1 MFFYFAAEPY
11 QPGHRWRSSN
21 DDIGKIY
28 DSATPNPTG
37 SLSGPWIDE
46 GYGSSKNVTGNATE
60 MLSFCRKIVVKDIKK
75 RIHLMAQ
82 TLVLNVYIHDFYQ
95 D

>member
-1 MFFYFAAEPY
+1 MNQFCYDERQKILVYQVYIEVFLYFAAEPY

-60 MLSFCRKIVVKDIKK
+60 MLSILSQYLSLKI
-75 RIHLMAQ
+75 
-82 TLVLNVYIHDFYQ
+82 
-95 D
+95 

>member
-1 MFFYFAAEPY
+1 MYSVKYNGQYTNISLTPILSFTAEPY
-11 QPGHRWRSSN
+11 QGEPGHRWRSSN

-46 GYGSSKNVTGNATE
+46 GYGSSKNVTGKLT
-60 MLSFCRKIVVKDIKK
+60 
-75 RIHLMAQ
+75 
-82 TLVLNVYIHDFYQ
+82 
-95 D
+95 

>member
-1 MFFYFAAEPY
+1 MKSCQKVFLYFAAEPY

-60 MLSFCRKIVVKDIKK
+60 MLSFLSQNLSLQISNKE
-75 RIHLMAQ
+75 
-82 TLVLNVYIHDFYQ
+82 YILHTQ
-95 D
+95 LLS